1 MGKTSREQNEA
12 YYNALSASTDAYW
25 RYMAAPRLRFR
36 RIVNLARCAAPSF
49 VCDFGCGNGNLLLA
63 LRGRLPHSALAG
75 IDLAGERIA
84 RNASEHPDILWARA
98 DLAASDFAYPLQRLA
113 DFAVSS
119 EVLEHVDAPELYLR
133 NILGSMEAG
142 GMLVL
147 TTQSGVIR
155 STERHV
161 GHVRHWEATELA
173 SLLRR
178 TGFVDVRV
186 WNEGFPFHDL
196 SKWIANRNPE
206 KTLRSFGAGG
216 YGLKQHIVCL
226 GLRFLFL
233 FNSRS
238 RGAQLFAT
246 ARRSA
251 PAEV

>member
-1 MGKTSREQNEA
+1 MDKTPRELNEA

-36 RIVNLARCAAPSF
+36 RIVTLARRVAPSF

-63 LRGRLPHSALAG
+63 LRRRLPNTTLAG

-84 RNASEHPDILWARA
+84 RNVSEHPGILWAQA
-98 DLAASDFAYPLQRLA
+98 DLAAPGFVCPLPRLA

-155 STERHV
+155 ATERHV
-161 GHVRHWEATELA
+161 GHVRHWEAAELA
-173 SLLRR
+173 PLLRR

-206 KTLRSFGAGG
+206 KTLENFGVGG

-233 FNSRS
+233 FNFKS
-238 RGAQLFAT
+238 RGAQLFAI
-246 ARRSA
+246 ARR
-251 PAEV
+251 PTPPEM